1 MPKEETRATQLLI
14 DQIELTPQQLERV
27 LGIALEHHADYA
39 DLYFETRTAEAVSL
53 EEGLVKKT
61 ARSISQGVGIRVLSE
76 DKTGYAHSDDISL
89 ETLQVA
95 ARTARAIAHNTT
107 QVPEVPLPSAQPLSQ
122 DLYALC
128 ESPISVPLKE
138 KIALLQKI
146 DDEAR
151 RYDPRIT
158 NVMASIAVEQKQVL
172 ILTSDGKICPD
183 TQPLLRLQVTCIA
196 TQGTNR
202 QQGTHGGGGRVEFHH
217 LESNNRWRSFARE
230 AARQALLGLEAAPA
244 PAGTM
249 TVVLGP
255 GWPGILLHEAIGHGL
270 EGDFNRKKVSAFSN
284 FLGQKV
290 ASELCTVVDDG
301 TLPNRRG
308 SLNFDDEGT
317 PTSRTVLI
325 EKGIL
330 RGYLQ
335 DRLNAQLMKMPLTG
349 NGRRESFAHMPMPR
363 MTNTFMLAGDTNPED
378 IINSVQRGLYAVS
391 FGGGQVD
398 ITSGKFVFSAS
409 EAYLIEDG
417 KVTRPVKGATII
429 GNGPDVL
436 TRISMVGNDL
446 KLDDGIGTCGKE
458 GQSVPVGV
466 GQPTLRIDGIT
477 VGGTQA

>member
-1 MPKEETRATQLLI
+1 MPKEETRASQLLI
-14 DQIELTPQQLERV
+14 DQFELTLQQLERV
-27 LGIALEHHADYA
+27 LGTALEHHADYA
-39 DLYFETRTAEAVSL
+39 DLYFETRTSEAVSL

-61 ARSISQGVGIRVLSE
+61 SRSISQGVGIRVLAE
-76 DKTGYAHSDDISL
+76 DKTGYVHSDDISL

-95 ARTARAIAHNTT
+95 ARTARAIAHDTI
-107 QVPEVPLPSAQPLSQ
+107 QVPAVPLPSAQSISQ
-122 DLYALC
+122 DLYALRAA
-128 ESPISVPLKE
+128 PISVPLEE

-172 ILTSDGKICPD
+172 ILTSDGKMCPD

-196 TQGTNR
+196 TQGMNR
-202 QQGTHGGGGRVEFHH
+202 QQGSHGGGGRVEFQY
-217 LESNNRWRSFARE
+217 LESDNRWGSFARE

-284 FLGQKV
+284 LLGQKV

-330 RGYLQ
+330 CGYLQ
-335 DRLNAQLMKMPLTG
+335 DRLNARLMKMPLTG

-409 EAYLIEDG
+409 EAYLIENG
-417 KVTRPVKGATII
+417 KVTRPVKGATLI
-429 GNGPDVL
+429 GNGPEVL

-446 KLDDGIGTCGKE
+446 QLDDGIGTCGKE